1 MGRSISSAVS
11 GYEDQLVK
19 IHYHRYDQRHNAGN
33 GGASGVLWRTNHFTT
48 TTTNSTLIVKG
59 QIWGGSNYS
68 DACGEFVELQNSNG
82 TAIDSSWRNTDGRR
96 YWGVS
101 YAGVDNNAQST
112 WAKFLFHWH
121 QVYTNISPGTY
132 EILVGWQ
139 TRNNSSG
146 NRPFNN
152 WNINANDDNRSRQ
165 HESHCEI
172 WELKPGSGD
181 LASSLTN
188 TNISDVGW

>member
-11 GYEDQLVK
+11 GYDDQLVK
-19 IHYHRYDQRHNAGN
+19 IHYHRYDTRHTAGS
-33 GGASGVLWRTNHFTT
+33 GGGSGVLWRTNHFTT

-59 QIWGGSNYS
+59 QIWGASNYS
-68 DACGEFVELQNSNG
+68 DACGEFVELQNSDG
-82 TAIDSSWRNTDGRR
+82 SAIDSSWRNTDGRR

-101 YAGVDNNAQST
+101 YAGVDNSQQNS

-132 EILVGWQ
+132 EILVGWSC
-139 TRNNSSG
+139 RNNASN
-146 NRPFNN
+146 NRPFNQ
-152 WNINANDDNRSRQ
+152 WNINTTDDARSRQ

-181 LASSLTN
+181 VATSLTN
-188 TNISDVGW
+188 TNISDNTW